1 MKICDSARATEET
14 GVSSEMAPTEIGVLW
29 RWFRIRTGQSNSVME
44 INILVEVFRGS
55 EGRTAFVKKSKRGS
69 AAAAEV
75 GGSILVNVCNMVV
88 SKGNCW
94 GRSGR
99 GHCLSNLNPQINHGP
114 CILCL
119 SLHFPGSV

>member
-1 MKICDSARATEET
+1 MK
-14 GVSSEMAPTEIGVLW
+14 
-29 RWFRIRTGQSNSVME
+29 

-55 EGRTAFVKKSKRGS
+55 EGGTSFVKKSKWASGS
-69 AAAAEV
+69 VAEV
-75 GGSILVNVCNMVV
+75 GGSILVNVCNMGV

-94 GRSGR
+94 VRSGR

>member
-1 MKICDSARATEET
+1 MK
-14 GVSSEMAPTEIGVLW
+14 
-29 RWFRIRTGQSNSVME
+29 

-55 EGRTAFVKKSKRGS
+55 EGRTAVVKKSKRASGS
-69 AAAAEV
+69 AAEL

-88 SKGNCW
+88 SKKNCW
-94 GRSGR
+94 LGAGG

-119 SLHFPGSV
+119 SLHFPGSIQHTLIKQLHLRCHEPAKH

>member
-1 MKICDSARATEET
+1 MK
-14 GVSSEMAPTEIGVLW
+14 
-29 RWFRIRTGQSNSVME
+29 

-55 EGRTAFVKKSKRGS
+55 EGRTSFVKKSKWAPGS
-69 AAAAEV
+69 VAEV

-94 GRSGR
+94 VRSGR